1 MVTIKQVD
9 TRSKKE
15 VNEFVQF
22 PFRLYKNIDEW
33 VPPIVADIKL
43 MLNKNKHPFYE
54 HSDAEFFTARDN
66 GEMVGRIA
74 CIENKKYNQYHD
86 KKQASFYLFECIDDQ
101 SVAEELFDRASDW
114 AHDRGLEVI
123 IGPKGLS
130 TFDGYGFLVEGFD
143 KRQMMT
149 MMNYNFPNYPKF
161 AEALG
166 FSKVVDWVSSYIHIP
181 DFNMPERAKIIAKRV
196 EEKGK
201 FKVLRFSSKKELKKW
216 SWKIGQAYNNTFV
229 NNWEYY
235 PLSDN
240 EIKFIMDNIMVV
252 AVPELLKVITYNDE
266 VIGFLFAFP
275 DISAALQKHNG
286 QLSPLALVSY
296 LRELKKTNWVSFNGV
311 GVLPEYHGRGGN
323 VLLFSEILKSANA
336 FNFEH
341 GELTQVAE
349 TATQMRKDLE
359 NLGVKPHKNHRIYS
373 KNI

>member
-9 TRSKKE
+9 NRSKKE

-22 PFRLYKNIDEW
+22 PFRIYKDVKEW
-33 VPPIVADIKL
+33 VPPIVADIKM
-43 MLNKNKHPFYE
+43 MLNENKHPFYE
-54 HSDAEFFTARDN
+54 HSDAKFFTARDN

-86 KKQASFYLFECIDDQ
+86 KKQASFYLFECVDDQ
-101 SVAEELFDRASDW
+101 SVAEQLFNRAFDW
-114 AHDRGLEVI
+114 AHDRGLDVL

-181 DFNMPERAKIIAKRV
+181 DFNMPEKAKIIAKRV

-252 AVPELLKVITYNDE
+252 AVPQLLKVITYNDE

-275 DISAALQKHNG
+275 DISAALQKYNG
-286 QLSPLALVSY
+286 QLSPIALVSY

-311 GVLPEYHGRGGN
+311 GVLPEYQGRGGN

-349 TATQMRKDLE
+349 TATQMRKDLK
-359 NLGVKPHKNHRIYS
+359 NLGVTPHKNHRIYS
-373 KNI
+373 KKI

>member
-1 MVTIKQVD
+1 MITIKQVD
-9 TRSKKE
+9 TWSKKE

-22 PFRLYKNIDEW
+22 PFSLYKNVNEW

-54 HSDAEFFTARDN
+54 HSDAEFFTAREN

-86 KKQASFYLFECIDDQ
+86 KKDASFYLFECIDDQ
-101 SVAEELFDRASDW
+101 SVAEKLFDRASDW
-114 AHDRGLEVI
+114 ANDRGLDVI

-130 TFDGYGFLVEGFD
+130 TFDGYGFLIEGFD

-149 MMNYNFPNYPKF
+149 MMIYNLPNYPKF

-166 FSKVVDWVSSYIHIP
+166 FTKVVDWVSSYMNIP
-181 DFNMPERAKIIAKRV
+181 DFNMPEKAKIIAKRV

-252 AVPELLKVITYNDE
+252 AVPDLLKVITYNDE

-275 DISAALQKHNG
+275 DISAALQKHHG

-296 LRELKKTNWVSFNGV
+296 LRELKKTDWISFNGV

-323 VLLFSEILKSANA
+323 VLMFSEIYKTANA
-336 FNFEH
+336 YNFKH
-341 GELTQVAE
+341 GELTNVAE

-359 NLGVKPHKNHRIYS
+359 NLGVTPYKNHRIYS
-373 KNI
+373 RKI

>member
-1 MVTIKQVD
+1 MINIKQVD

-22 PFRLYKNIDEW
+22 PFRIYKNVNEW

-66 GEMVGRIA
+66 GEMIGRIA

-101 SVAEELFDRASDW
+101 SVAEELFNRAYDW
-114 AHDRGLEVI
+114 AHNRELEVI

-166 FSKVVDWVSSYIHIP
+166 FTKVVDWVSTYIHIP
-181 DFNMPERAKIIAKRV
+181 DFNMPEKAKIIAKRV

-216 SWKIGQAYNNTFV
+216 SWKIGQAYNNTFI

-240 EIKFIMDNIMVV
+240 EIKFIMENIMVV

-275 DISAALQKHNG
+275 DISAALLKYNG

-296 LRELKKTNWVSFNGV
+296 LKELKKTNWVSFNGV